1 MNQRVVA
8 EEVVEEVRRPAP
20 ISWGA
25 VFAGLVFT
33 LAIAWLLHLLGSALG
48 LSIVDMTDAEAVGK
62 GLAYGAAFW
71 VLVSWAISFFL
82 GGLLAGRLAG
92 KADRAVGIM
101 HGMTLWG
108 VATLLMVLLGMAG
121 LTSLLQT
128 AGSALRAGA
137 GMGAAAAG
145 GGAPGMAGPV
155 GSNVAAG
162 LQAELKQKVSE
173 ALAQAAQQGGPG
185 AQVSQAEARRAVEQL
200 DRQTLGEIAGALV
213 RGDAEQAKHI
223 LAASTTLSRA
233 EVNQI
238 VDGLGTE
245 AQRYQREAKEAADK
259 AAGYSSAVLWAVFVS
274 SAIGL
279 VLAIIGGWMGARSV
293 ARIYGYRFYEF

>member
-108 VATLLMVLLGMAG
+108 VTTLLTVLLGVAG
-121 LTSLLQT
+121 LTNLLQT
-128 AGSALRAGA
+128 AGSALRGGA
-137 GMGAAAAG
+137 SLGAAAAG
-145 GGAPGMAGPV
+145 GAPGLGGPV

-173 ALAQAAQQGGPG
+173 ALAQAAQRGGPG

-213 RGDAEQAKHI
+213 RGDAEQAKRI

-245 AQRYQREAKEAADK
+245 AQRYQREAKDAADK

-279 VLAIIGGWMGARSV
+279 VLAIIGGWMGAKSV